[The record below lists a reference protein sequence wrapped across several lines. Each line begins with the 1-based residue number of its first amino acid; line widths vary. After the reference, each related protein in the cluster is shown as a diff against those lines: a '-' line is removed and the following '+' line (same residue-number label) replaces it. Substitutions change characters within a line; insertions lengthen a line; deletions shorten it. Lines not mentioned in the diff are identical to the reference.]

1 MIRSLLIIGVGGFF
15 GSIGRYL
22 FAHFIYR
29 WFEPTFPIS
38 TLIVNILGSFLI
50 GMVYSLSERGALL
63 SDEWR
68 IFLAVGLLGGF
79 TTFSTFTFEM
89 IVMLRDGQFM
99 NVITYALLSVFA
111 SLLACFLGI
120 LLIRLL

>member
-1 MIRSLLIIGVGGFF
+1 MIRSLIIIGIGGFF

-50 GMVYSLSERGALL
+50 GVVYSLCERGALL
-63 SDEWR
+63 SAEWR
-68 IFLAVGLLGGF
+68 LFLAVGLLGGF

-89 IVMLRDGQFM
+89 VVMLRDGQFM
-99 NVITYALLSVFA
+99 NVVSYAIMSVFA
-111 SLLACFLGI
+111 SLTACFLGI
-120 LLIRLL
+120 FIVRLL